1 MSSSHRELEE
11 YVKDA
16 TRQLVEYVCEDGRL
30 AVVKAPPGSGKTY
43 LLLTAAKAAHRKGQR
58 VAIATQTR
66 AQADDICRRFVADF
80 NTKPIRFSAA
90 GSTADAGLPYQIISD
105 KKELP
110 AGRCIVVGT
119 SAKWGMLGDLAEFD
133 VMFVEEAWQLAWAD
147 FMHLGRFAGRFV
159 LIGDPGQIPP
169 VVTVETGRW
178 ETAPRPPHRAAPEL
192 ILAEKKRWRDLLS
205 LDLPATR
212 RLPYDTVGYID
223 SFYDFKF
230 RAFARDG
237 ERGVRSQGRQ
247 KDGIDAAIGLLDS
260 GSVVAITLPTSAE
273 GPPLEEDPEIAAL
286 AVDVARRLLARSA
299 MKRID
304 GKETPLDVSEIGLC
318 ATHRVM
324 NSAMALGLD
333 KKMSAVSVDTP
344 ERWQGLERPV
354 MVMVHPLSGVT
365 EPSDFDLETGR
376 LCVMASRH
384 KAGLIVVTRDHLGA
398 TLDTHLPVAE
408 QPVGRPDIAG
418 RGHQQNGQ
426 FWSRL
431 VDRKRIV
438 EM

>member
-1 MSSSHRELEE
+1 MSSSNRELEE

-16 TRQLVEYVCEDGRL
+16 TRQLVDYVCGDGRL

-43 LLLTAAKAAHRKGQR
+43 LLLTAAKAAFKKGQR

-66 AQADDICRRFVADF
+66 SQADDICRRFVEDF
-80 NTKPIRFSAA
+80 NVKPIRFAAA
-90 GSTADAGLPYQIISD
+90 GSTAEAGLPYSIISD

-110 AGRCIVVGT
+110 TGRCIVVGT
-119 SAKWGMLGDLAEFD
+119 SAKWGMLGDLAEFN

-178 ETAPRPPHRAAPEL
+178 ETAPRAPHRAAPEL
-192 ILAEKKRWRDLLS
+192 ILSEKKRWRDLLS

-212 RLPYDTVGYID
+212 RLPYDTVGYIE
-223 SFYDFKF
+223 SFYDFAF

-237 ERGVRSQGRQ
+237 ERGVRSNGRR
-247 KDGIDAAIGLLDS
+247 KDGIDAALDLLDS
-260 GSVVAITLPTSAE
+260 GSVVAVTLPTPPE
-273 GPPLEEDPEIAAL
+273 GPPLEEDLEIADL
-286 AVDVARRLLARSA
+286 AVSVARRLLARSS

-304 GKETPLDVSEIGLC
+304 GSETALDASEIGLC

-324 NSAMALGLD
+324 NTAMGLRLDREMSAM
-333 KKMSAVSVDTP
+333 SVDTP

-384 KAGLIVVTRDHLGA
+384 KAGLIVVTRDHIGT

-408 QPVGRPDIAG
+408 QPVGRPDVAG
-418 RGHQQNGQ
+418 RGHQQNSR
-426 FWSRL
+426 FWSHL
-431 VDRKRIV
+431 VGRGRIV
-438 EM
+438 GM

>member
-1 MSSSHRELEE
+1 MTQSHRELEE
-11 YVKDA
+11 YVKEA
-16 TRQLVEYVCEDGRL
+16 TRQLVDYVCEGGRL

-43 LLLTAAKAAHRKGQR
+43 LLLTAAKAAFKKGQR

-66 AQADDICRRFVADF
+66 SQADDICRRFAADF
-80 NTKPIRFSAA
+80 GVKPIRFAAA
-90 GSTADAGLPYQIISD
+90 GTTADAGLPYLIISD

-110 AGRCIVVGT
+110 TGRCIVVGT

-169 VVTVETGRW
+169 VVTIETGRW

-212 RLPYDTVGYID
+212 RLPRDTVGYIE
-223 SFYDFKF
+223 SFYDFEF

-237 ERGVRSQGRQ
+237 ERGVRSSGRA
-247 KDGIDAAIGLLDS
+247 KDGIDAAIDLLDS
-260 GSVVAITLPTSAE
+260 GSVVAVTLPTPPE
-273 GPPLEEDPEIAAL
+273 GPPLEEDLEIADL
-286 AVDVARRLLARSA
+286 AVSVARRLLARNS

-304 GKETPLDVSEIGLC
+304 GKETALDVSEIGLC

-324 NSAMALGLD
+324 NSAMALRLD

-365 EPSDFDLETGR
+365 EPTDFDLETGR

-384 KAGLIVVTRDHLGA
+384 KAGLIVVTRDHLGS
-398 TLDTHLPVAE
+398 TLDTHLPAAE
-408 QPVGRPDIAG
+408 QPVGRPDVAG
-418 RGHQQNGQ
+418 RGHQQNSE

-431 VDRKRIV
+431 VRQNRIA

>member
-1 MSSSHRELEE
+1 MSSSNRELEE

-43 LLLTAAKAAHRKGQR
+43 LLLTVAKAAFKKGQR

-66 AQADDICRRFVADF
+66 SQADDICRRFVADF
-80 NTKPIRFSAA
+80 GLRPIRFAAA
-90 GSTADAGLPYQIISD
+90 GSTAEAGLPYPIISD

-110 AGRCIVVGT
+110 TGRCIVVGT

-169 VVTVETGRW
+169 VVTIETGRW

-192 ILAEKKRWRDLLS
+192 ILAEKKRWRELLS

-212 RLPYDTVGYID
+212 RLPHDTVDYIE
-223 SFYDFKF
+223 SFYDFEF
-230 RAFARDG
+230 RAFAREG
-237 ERGVRSQGRQ
+237 ERGVRSTGRR
-247 KDGIDAAIGLLDS
+247 KDGIDAAIDLLDS
-260 GSVVAITLPTSAE
+260 GSVVAVTLPTPPA
-273 GPPLEEDPEIAAL
+273 GPPLEEDLEIADL
-286 AVDVARRLLARSA
+286 AVDVARRLLVRNS
-299 MKRID
+299 MTRID
-304 GKETPLDVSEIGLC
+304 GHETALGASEIGLC

-324 NSAMALGLD
+324 NSAMTLRRD

-384 KAGLIVVTRDHLGA
+384 KAGLIVVTRDHIGT
-398 TLDTHLPVAE
+398 TLDTHMPVAE
-408 QPVGRPDIAG
+408 QPVGRPDVAG

-431 VDRKRIV
+431 VGRNRIV